1 MQITHALGQPVHVG
15 HFALKYFFFLN
26 FKYSM
31 FNATGLSRRKVLM
44 EFRRTRLLF
53 ADELVTSATP
63 FTAWQIQVER
73 RRAFWPLCKWKA
85 CGVCFYWADNDGPY
99 SCGCQKKCWSYTWPA
114 AIMISISPSDP
125 LPPDA
130 AVTEIRHF
138 LRHFSRVAALFFFF
152 GTRSRSQRVTA
163 ECNGIGAEPKRA
175 VTFTTH
181 IHASAVPLLLNSRI
195 TRRKKK
201 ENRLQKK
208 KKTGP
213 L

>member
-1 MQITHALGQPVHVG
+1 MTDL
-15 HFALKYFFFLN
+15 
-26 FKYSM
+26 
-31 FNATGLSRRKVLM
+31 
-44 EFRRTRLLF
+44 TR
-53 ADELVTSATP
+53 AAV
-63 FTAWQIQVER
+63 
-73 RRAFWPLCKWKA
+73 K
-85 CGVCFYWADNDGPY
+85 
-99 SCGCQKKCWSYTWPA
+99 KKCWSYTWPA

-208 KKTGP
+208 KKRVRYIDEIVDISRKYLKVGP
-213 L
+213 KIESWSRRNP